1 MSEKIQKVLAREG
14 LASRREIERW
24 IEAGRISVDGKP
36 ATLGDR
42 VEADARISVDG
53 KPVQLSSPA
62 QVKSRILIYNKPEGE
77 ICSRN
82 DPEGRTTVFEK
93 LPSLDSGRWISVG
106 RLDIN
111 SSGLLLFTN
120 DGGLANKLTHPSSE
134 IEREYSVR
142 VLGEVDGAILD
153 RLLHGVKLEDGMA
166 RFSSITE
173 GGGQGINRW
182 YHVVIKEGR
191 KREVRRL
198 WESQGLKVSR
208 LIRVRF
214 GPIHLPRELRPGK
227 YLELDKN
234 MGRKLAADAGI
245 KSLQEASSGRKS
257 GAPGR
262 SKTLRKKRN
271 QKYKD

>member
-14 LASRREIERW
+14 LGSRREIERW
-24 IEAGRISVDGKP
+24 IEAGRISVNGKP

-42 VEADARISVDG
+42 VEADACISVDG
-53 KPVQLSSPA
+53 KPVQLSSVA
-62 QVKSRILIYNKPEGE
+62 EIKRRVLIYNKPEGE

-93 LPSLDSGRWISVG
+93 LPAIETGRWISVG

-120 DGGLANKLTHPSSE
+120 DGELANKLTHPSSE

-142 VLGEVDGAILD
+142 VLGEVDGAILEK
-153 RLLHGVKLEDGMA
+153 LLHGVKLEDGMA
-166 RFSSITE
+166 RFTSIEE

-214 GPIHLPRELRPGK
+214 GLVHLPRELRAGE
-227 YLELDKN
+227 YSDLDKK
-234 MGRKLAADAGI
+234 MVRQLESVAGI
-245 KSLQEASSGRKS
+245 KPRAHTS
-257 GAPGR
+257 GATKTLPPGR
-262 SKTLRKKRN
+262 SKTLRKKR
-271 QKYKD
+271 KRSH